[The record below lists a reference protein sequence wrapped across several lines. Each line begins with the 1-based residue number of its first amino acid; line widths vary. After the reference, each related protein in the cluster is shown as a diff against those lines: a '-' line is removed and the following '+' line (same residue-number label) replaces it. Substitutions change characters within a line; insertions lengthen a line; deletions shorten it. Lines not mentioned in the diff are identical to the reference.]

1 VNGGLWLLAR
11 LLLRGRLRL
20 IGRRLKTVRGA
31 LAIGGSALFVL
42 AFATLQL
49 WRATNATY
57 RTPPPSVDTLRAMVP
72 AIVLVFVLMS
82 AVSERGLYFTPAETG
97 FLFPAPVTRREL
109 LAYNL
114 VTRMGVQLLSGLW
127 LSIFSISYAP
137 LPGAGFAAV
146 MLAFIFIYAAAQ
158 ALTLGASAVESYL
171 SAPVRRL
178 LRAGLIVGLIALVG
192 SSVISLVPGSAGTR
206 FRAILESPLVQALS
220 FPARP
225 LGELY
230 ASETAGAALLW
241 GLASVALIVAT
252 LGLALGFDFAY
263 IERSLVIGRRTQRR
277 LSRLRS
283 TSADAEG
290 DAPPSP
296 ARWRPRAP
304 RIPLPGHAGA
314 LAWRQVT
321 ELLRTPRALMM
332 PLLLAGVWLVA
343 MFGSM
348 RAADDDAGTMRISVM
363 AMALLMPIIF
373 GNPVAFDFRRD
384 LDRLAFLRSLP
395 LSPFAVAAGQVF
407 PAALFFALFE
417 ILVLSGAQA
426 LTHALP
432 ASWMVAAA
440 ALMIPVSW
448 ALAAL
453 ENLLFLLMPYR
464 VSADG
469 RAGPQFMGKALLVM
483 ILKVLTLV
491 ALALVG
497 ASAWIGVGWVM
508 DAPALAIGL
517 AAVLMMLP
525 AAALTAHVGRRFQHY
540 DLSREV
546 PGG

>member
-1 VNGGLWLLAR
+1 VNPGLWLLAR
-11 LLLRGRLRL
+11 RLLRGRLRS

-49 WRATNATY
+49 WRATNARY
-57 RTPPPSVDTLRAMVP
+57 RMPPPGVHTLRAMVP

-82 AVSERGLYFTPAETG
+82 AVSERGLYFTAAETG

-146 MLAFIFIYAAAQ
+146 MLGFVFIYAAAQ
-158 ALTLGASAVESYL
+158 ALTLGASALESYL

-178 LRAGLIVGLIALVG
+178 LRTVLIVGLVALVG
-192 SSVISLVPGSAGTR
+192 SAVVSLVPGQAGTR
-206 FRAILESPLVQALS
+206 FRAILQSPVVQVLS

-230 ASETAGAALLW
+230 AARTAGAAVLW
-241 GLASVALIVAT
+241 ALASAALIAAT

-263 IERSLVIGRRTQRR
+263 LERSLVIGRRTQRR

-283 TSADAEG
+283 ANAEPEG
-290 DAPPSP
+290 APPSP

-304 RIPLPGHAGA
+304 RIPLPGRAGP
-314 LAWRQVT
+314 LARRQMT
-321 ELLRTPRALMM
+321 ELLRTPRALLM

-348 RAADDDAGTMRISVM
+348 HAAEDDAGTMRISVM

-384 LDRLAFLRSLP
+384 LDRMAFLRSLP
-395 LSPFAVAAGQVF
+395 LHPFAVAAGQVF
-407 PAALFFALFE
+407 PAALCFALFE
-417 ILVLSGAQA
+417 VLVLAGAQA
-426 LTHALP
+426 LTHAVP
-432 ASWMVAAA
+432 PSWMAAA
-440 ALMIPVSW
+440 AAVVVPVAW

-483 ILKVLTLV
+483 ILKMVTLV
-491 ALALVG
+491 VLALIGG
-497 ASAWIGVGWVM
+497 AAWLGVRWLL
-508 DAPALAIGL
+508 DAPALGIAL
-517 AAVLMMLP
+517 AAAVMTLP
-525 AAALTAHVGRRFQHY
+525 CVALTLLVARCFQRF